1 MKDCVKLKLEESF
14 AASND
19 KDPNLSSKLL
29 EEAFALTDSPEEE
42 REAALYVRTMLRRG
56 RKRNDVCPSN
66 ILGNVKSAISLSY
79 IAKTYFDKDAPW
91 LMQRI
96 NGNMVNGKPAAFTT
110 AELMTLANGLEDLG
124 KRLLSA
130 STGIHESI

>member
-1 MKDCVKLKLEESF
+1 MYDKNEGFNIFDKIDKNRIENLKNKFNNEKKITKI
-14 AASND
+14 A
-19 KDPNLSSKLL
+19 
-29 EEAFALTDSPEEE
+29 
-42 REAALYVRTMLRRG
+42 
-56 RKRNDVCPSN
+56 N

-79 IAKTYFDKDAPW
+79 IAKTYFDKGAPW

-130 STGIHESI
+130 SNGLHESI